1 MFFLILFTILFQ
13 SFACPSRQD
22 AISCFYNKCDLN
34 HDNKIDKLELSKA
47 IDTYLPWYQRIPF
60 HMFGGIDQ
68 VLKDCDA
75 NKDNILTA
83 EEAITLHST
92 CLNTCYKRK
101 MTLSTFNCK

>member
-1 MFFLILFTILFQ
+1 
-13 SFACPSRQD
+13 
-22 AISCFYNKCDLN
+22 
-34 HDNKIDKLELSKA
+34 
-47 IDTYLPWYQRIPF
+47 
-60 HMFGGIDQ
+60 MFGGIDQ